1 LNEVLF
7 RGQRMAT
14 ELSAN
19 NPELIESL
27 RRNIGNRTQ
36 PGGNEDSSSEGNSNK
51 SIQLKTIS
59 FCS

>member
-1 LNEVLF
+1 
-7 RGQRMAT
+7 MAT

-59 FCS
+59 FYS